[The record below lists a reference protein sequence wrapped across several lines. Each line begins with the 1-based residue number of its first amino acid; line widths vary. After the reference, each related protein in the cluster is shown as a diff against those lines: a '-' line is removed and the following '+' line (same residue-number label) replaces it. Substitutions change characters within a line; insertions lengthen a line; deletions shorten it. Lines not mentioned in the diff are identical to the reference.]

1 MHSEWNFTRQ
11 LDALNQGGAFKIFDG
26 VIYNLDTCKPIGQS
40 ALDAAGQFH
49 LVFQGHRKNPEGDAI
64 VRKVANGE
72 FRGVLIFGG
81 DLKSSSPPHPVRPI
95 SGSRSPSRALQV
107 LRSLN
112 RFRLFTKNQPVAP
125 GPTPQPVA
133 IWMQR
138 ANRRRRP

>member
-11 LDALNQGGAFKIFDG
+11 LEAPNQGGAFKIFDG

-72 FRGVLIFGG
+72 FRGVLIFGAI
-81 DLKSSSPPHPVRPI
+81 SSPPHRRTQF
-95 SGSRSPSRALQV
+95 GQSRAAGH
-107 LRSLN
+107 RRERC
-112 RFRLFTKNQPVAP
+112 RFCGA
-125 GPTPQPVA
+125 
-133 IWMQR
+133 
-138 ANRRRRP
+138 